1 MVKFKALQSA
11 IELDSK
17 NLKPQNDA
25 LDDALESK
33 LIMLLKEN
41 PNLTQ
46 KEMIERISVSRATV
60 QRLIK
65 KLVIENKVERIGGKR
80 YAIGGLMNN
89 VCDGK

>member
-65 KLVIENKVERIGGKR
+65 KLIIENKVERIGGKR
-80 YAIGGLMNN
+80 YGYWRTHE
-89 VCDGK
+89 

>member
-60 QRLIK
+60 Q
-65 KLVIENKVERIGGKR
+65 
-80 YAIGGLMNN
+80 
-89 VCDGK
+89 